1 MLSGQGE
8 DVKDFTRTRWDTYR
22 ACVKKWLPLHGEST
36 AVLAET
42 YKHCVDVDFDN
53 IPEDAGFHAS
63 CYIRFIDKKSFS
75 AAEKR
80 VTQTVEE
87 RGADADQSMP
97 SDNIAEA
104 STSSEPPRKK
114 LRSRTGL
121 PVPSSGPVLPPLC
134 IICKKVEK
142 LINVAGKRQRDRLSL
157 AETLTAGKPQTHTR
171 TH

>member
-1 MLSGQGE
+1 M
-8 DVKDFTRTRWDTYR
+8 
-22 ACVKKWLPLHGEST
+22 
-36 AVLAET
+36 
-42 YKHCVDVDFDN
+42 DFDN

-75 AAEKR
+75 AAVKR

-104 STSSEPPRKK
+104 STSSEPPWKK

-171 TH
+171 THWNYSQYGHVRYCRQNIHANFGQSNVVFPFYNLLYVCCYYI